1 MNDLFIKPLFLLKNI
16 FISDQVSH
24 LLPIATDCQ
33 QSFHETFFPGIFYR
47 KQNWRNSCLRTFW
60 KNSPKNHLVRGLRK
74 LIWTWLIICCNCSY
88 PLQVLFDPFF
98 TLLSVLGRFQHWIL
112 YVLQFRNIVS
122 CQKIYDIENIECR
135 FIKEW
140 LSVVGKITLNL
151 SKGTSGTQ
159 IIFVVTGLITTVYSF
174 IFWPTCTCKYVKEA
188 PLLGL
193 ANHKYMLVY
202 RLY

>member
-1 MNDLFIKPLFLLKNI
+1 MFLSLSFLRMNNLFIKPLFLLKNI

-24 LLPIATDCQ
+24 LVPMATDCQ
-33 QSFHETFFPGIFYR
+33 QSCHETFFPGIFYR

-159 IIFVVTGLITTVYSF
+159 IIFVVTGLITTVYYF
-174 IFWPTCTCKYVKEA
+174 IFWSTCTVFVS
-188 PLLGL
+188 
-193 ANHKYMLVY
+193 M
-202 RLY
+202 